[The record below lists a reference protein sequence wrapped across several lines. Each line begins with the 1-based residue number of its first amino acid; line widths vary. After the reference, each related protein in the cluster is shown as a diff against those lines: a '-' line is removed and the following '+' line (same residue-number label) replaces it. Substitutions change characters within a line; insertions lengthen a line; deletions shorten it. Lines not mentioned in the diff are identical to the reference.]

1 MDIVPHKTGKIY
13 FFNKICEVKIN
24 ENQYFYGEQ
33 KMQSKTTTLF
43 PAQSYQDAWAD
54 YERSLKREDF
64 PKWDYIILTA
74 SNERQAPAL
83 R

>member
-1 MDIVPHKTGKIY
+1 
-13 FFNKICEVKIN
+13 
-24 ENQYFYGEQ
+24 
-33 KMQSKTTTLF
+33 MQSKNTTLF
-43 PAQSYQDAWAD
+43 LAQSYQDAWAD